1 MKKIKPLVFLPPFLL
16 LLAVIVLNFID
27 KARFTA
33 EMTNAKD
40 WVLST
45 FGEVFAVTP
54 LLMLLTCVVIYFC
67 PFGRVIIGGP
77 DAKPLLT
84 KWRWF
89 TITLC
94 TTIAIGILFWAT
106 AEPLFQ
112 LGTPPKSLGI
122 KPSSPEA
129 AVFAMDTILLHW
141 TCTPYA
147 IYTITGLMFAFAYY
161 NMKKPFSLG
170 SPLSPLL
177 GRHGKGR
184 IGEIIDAVCL
194 YALVAAMAGA
204 LGAAM
209 LLLGGGVHHMFGIE
223 GHPSDILL
231 GSIAFA
237 IVGTFIVSAITG
249 LMKGIRVLSNINTF
263 LLLGLLIFIFAFG
276 PTKHILLDGARSF
289 VHFAGDFV
297 QRNIWTATT
306 NDTWTND
313 WTIFYWASWFAWTP
327 ISVAFLGRISYGHSV
342 RAFIV
347 CNLILPAVFSS
358 VWMVVFG
365 STAIHMELSEG
376 ANLLKALNKGGAG
389 GALYTLL
396 SHFPWAW
403 LLIPVFV
410 ITAFLSF
417 VTAAD
422 SNTSAMGGLSSTGIS
437 PDSPEPGISI
447 KIVWG
452 TVIGLLAWMMIT
464 FTRIDGVKDDGLNG
478 IRMLSTLGGLPAM
491 FLCIGATICVIMV
504 AWNPKKYDAFKDGY
518 DEKGRPT
525 TETRRRAS

>member
-1 MKKIKPLVFLPPFLL
+1 MKKIKPVVFLPPFLL
-16 LLAVIVLNFID
+16 LGAVVVLNFID
-27 KARFTA
+27 KELFTSV
-33 EMTNAKD
+33 MTNACG
-40 WVLST
+40 WILSV
-45 FGEVFAVTP
+45 FGQAFALTP
-54 LLMLLTCVVIYFC
+54 FLMLLTCVVIYFC

-94 TTIAIGILFWAT
+94 TTIAIGILFWSA
-106 AEPLFQ
+106 AEPMSI
-112 LGTPPKSLGI
+112 LGAPPKSLGI
-122 KPSSPEA
+122 EPSSPAA

-177 GRHGKGR
+177 GRHGEGR

-194 YALVAAMAGA
+194 YALVAGMAGS

-209 LLLGGGVHHMFGIE
+209 MLLGGGVNHVLGIT
-223 GHPSDILL
+223 GQPSDMLL
-231 GSIAFA
+231 GIIAIS
-237 IVGTFIVSAITG
+237 IVGTFVISAITG
-249 LMKGIRVLSNINTF
+249 LMKGIRILSNINTF
-263 LLLGLLIFIFAFG
+263 LLLGLLVFIFAFG

-306 NDTWTND
+306 SDPWAKD
-313 WTIFYWASWFAWTP
+313 WTIFYWAIWFAWAP

-342 RAFIV
+342 RSFIV
-347 CNLILPAVFSS
+347 FNLILPAVFSS
-358 VWMVVFG
+358 IWMVVFG
-365 STAIHMELSEG
+365 STAIHMELFEG
-376 ANLLKALNKGGAG
+376 AHLIRDLKAGGAG
-389 GALYTLL
+389 GVLYAFL
-396 SHFPWAW
+396 SHFPWPAF
-403 LLIPVFV
+403 LIPAFV
-410 ITAFLSF
+410 VTAFLSF

-437 PDSPEPGISI
+437 PKSPEPGISI

-452 TVIGLLAWMMIT
+452 TVIGLLAWIMIT
-464 FTRIDGVKDDGLNG
+464 FNRVEGGNDGLDG
-478 IRMLSTLGGLPAM
+478 IRMLSNLGGLPAL

-504 AWNPKKYDAFKDGY
+504 AWNPKKYDAFKSGY

-525 TETRRRAS
+525 TEKQRRAS

>member
-1 MKKIKPLVFLPPFLL
+1 MKKIKPLVFLPPFGLL
-16 LLAVIVLNFID
+16 GAVVVLNFIN
-27 KARFTA
+27 KELFTSVL
-33 EMTNAKD
+33 TNAYG

-45 FGEVFAVTP
+45 FGQVFALTP
-54 LLMLLTCVVIYFC
+54 FLMLLTCAVIYFC

-106 AEPLFQ
+106 AEPMFMLSD
-112 LGTPPKSLGI
+112 PPRSLGI
-122 KPSSPEA
+122 APNSPAA

-177 GRHGKGR
+177 GRRGEGH
-184 IGEIIDAVCL
+184 IGQIIDAICL
-194 YALVAAMAGA
+194 YALVAGMAGS

-209 LLLGGGVHHMFGIE
+209 MLLGGGIHHVFDIAGR
-223 GHPSDILL
+223 PSDMLL
-231 GSIAFA
+231 AIITIA

-249 LMKGIRVLSNINTF
+249 LMKGIRVLSNINTVF
-263 LLLGLLIFIFAFG
+263 LIGLLIFIFAFG

-297 QRNIWTATT
+297 RRNFWTATT
-306 NDTWTND
+306 DDPWANK
-313 WTIFYWASWFAWTP
+313 WTIFYWANWFAWAP

-342 RAFIV
+342 RSFIV
-347 CNLILPAVFSS
+347 FNLVLPAVFSS
-358 VWMVVFG
+358 IWMVVFG

-376 ANLLKALNKGGAG
+376 ARLVEALNEGGPEG
-389 GALYTLL
+389 VLYALL
-396 SHFPWAW
+396 SHFPLPW
-403 LLIPVFV
+403 LLVPAFL

-437 PDSPEPGISI
+437 PDSPEPGILI

-452 TVIGLLAWMMIT
+452 ALIGMIAWVMIC
-464 FTRIDGVKDDGLNG
+464 FAHLDG
-478 IRMLSTLGGLPAM
+478 IRMLSNLGGLPAL
-491 FLCIGATICVIMV
+491 FLCIGATICVIVV
-504 AWNPKKYDAFKDGY
+504 AWNPKKYDAFKNGY

-525 TETRRRAS
+525 TEKQRRAS